1 MKNKKNNDNLV
12 FTYPSRIHLTKEGK
26 SILHMVGTFL
36 GTVRND
42 DYSYIVSC
50 YRKDKDIPSKLKR
63 RSRLMEKYG
72 VSKREADYVV
82 YSNSEQYQLALR
94 TSRENIRD
102 WNKEISHLRKKL
114 PTLHGLKK
122 KNAIDSISVIE
133 KKIRLSSSKSPS
145 CCFGGSKLQRKIT
158 QNYWD
163 DSLKEDW
170 NNKRLFLEFM
180 GESGKTCGNDTIK
193 LNPKTGELSIKI
205 SSGMQ
210 RLLKLDKREYALGE
224 VAIKYGKKNV
234 QRSIEERIAT
244 TYQFQWY
251 SNKKVW
257 RLHVITRV
265 EKERLHQKHGI
276 SNIPGRACGIDQNS
290 GFVSC
295 TIVDKYGNPIAQR
308 DFYHSHSKDIQT
320 LVNSIY
326 LWLKKNHCDTVY
338 IENLK
343 GLSMVKRQS
352 MSNIKAL
359 NRTVNKIPYH
369 TFSTLLK
376 RKMDICGGGCIK
388 VSPYNTSKNTQ
399 FWNGEKYGKTIHQKA
414 SYLIARRG
422 MKLSTLP
429 RHIRKSPQDNSVCLG
444 VSHSK
449 NGAKLVDDVHDSRI
463 NNDSACSDL

>member
-1 MKNKKNNDNLV
+1 MKSKDYLV
-12 FTYPSRIHLTKEGK
+12 FTYSTKLDLTKEGK
-26 SILHMVGTFL
+26 NILHTVGLFL
-36 GTVRND
+36 STVRND

-50 YRKDKDIPSKLKR
+50 HRKDKDTPSKLER

-72 VSKREADYVV
+72 ISKREADYVV

-94 TSRENIRD
+94 TSQENIRS
-102 WNKEISHLRKKL
+102 WNKEISRLHKKL

-122 KNAIDSISVIE
+122 KNAIDSIAVIN
-133 KKIRLSSSKSPS
+133 KKIRLSSSKAPS

-193 LNPKTGELSIKI
+193 LNPDTGELTIKI

-210 RLLKLDKREYALGE
+210 KALRLQGREYVLGK
-224 VAIKYGKKNV
+224 VVIKHGKKNV
-234 QRSIEERIAT
+234 YHSIKERLAT
-244 TYQFQWY
+244 AYQFCWD
-251 SNKKVW
+251 SNKRVW
-257 RLHVITRV
+257 RLHITTRV
-265 EKERLHQKHGI
+265 EKERLYKKHGI
-276 SNIPGRACGIDQNS
+276 SHIPGRACGIDQNS

-295 TIVDKYGNPIAQR
+295 TIVDKHGNPIAQR
-308 DFYHSHSKDIQT
+308 EFHHKHSKDIET
-320 LVNSIY
+320 LVHSIY
-326 LWLKKNHCDTVY
+326 LWLKKNHCSTVY

-343 GLSMVKRQS
+343 GLSFLKRS
-352 MSNIKAL
+352 SISSARAL
-359 NRTVNKIPYH
+359 NRTINKIPYH

-376 RKMDICGGGCIK
+376 RKMDICGGKCIK

-399 FWNGEKYGKTIHQKA
+399 FWNDRKYGKTIHQKA

-422 MKLSTLP
+422 IGLSVLP
-429 RHIRKSPQDNSVCLG
+429 RHIRKSPQDNGVCPG

-449 NGAKLVDDVHDSRI
+449 NGAKLVNDVHDSRI
-463 NNDSACSDL
+463 NNDSVCSDL

>member
-1 MKNKKNNDNLV
+1 MKSKDYLV
-12 FTYPSRIHLTKEGK
+12 FTYSTKLDLSTEGK
-26 SILHMVGTFL
+26 NILHSVGLFL
-36 GTVRND
+36 STVRNN
-42 DYSYIVSC
+42 DYSYIVS
-50 YRKDKDIPSKLKR
+50 YHRDNKPIPSKLERRKR
-63 RSRLMEKYG
+63 LVEKYG

-94 TSRENIRD
+94 TSKENTRN

-114 PTLHGLKK
+114 PTLHGMKK
-122 KNAIDSISVIE
+122 KNAIDSIATIE
-133 KKIRLSSSKSPS
+133 KKIRLSSSKAPS

-193 LNPKTGELSIKI
+193 LSSDTGELTIKI
-205 SSGMQ
+205 SSGIQ
-210 RLLKLDKREYALGE
+210 QALRLQKREYVLGE

-234 QRSIEERIAT
+234 HHSIENRRAT
-244 TYQFQWY
+244 AYQFQWDC
-251 SNKKVW
+251 NKKVW
-257 RLHVITRV
+257 RLHITTRV
-265 EKERLHQKHGI
+265 EKKSLHQKHGI
-276 SNIPGRACGIDQNS
+276 SHIPGRACGIDQNS

-295 TIVDKYGNPIAQR
+295 TIVDRHGNPIAQR
-308 DFYHSHSKDIQT
+308 EFHHSHSKDIGA
-320 LVNSIY
+320 LVHSIY
-326 LWLKKNHCDTVY
+326 LWLKKNRCSVIY

-343 GLSMVKRQS
+343 GLSLVKRS
-352 MSNIKAL
+352 SISSVKAL

-376 RKMDICGGGCIK
+376 RKMEVCGGKCIK
-388 VSPYNTSKNTQ
+388 VNPRNTSKNTQ
-399 FWNGEKYGKTIHQKA
+399 LWKSEKYGETIHQKA

-422 MKLSTLP
+422 MGLSIIP
-429 RHIRKSPQDNSVCLG
+429 RHIRQSPQDNSVCLG

-449 NGAKLVDDVHDSRI
+449 NGDELVNDVHDSRI
-463 NNDSACSDL
+463 DSDSVCSDL

>member
-1 MKNKKNNDNLV
+1 MKSKDYLV
-12 FTYPSRIHLTKEGK
+12 FTYSTKLDLTKEGK
-26 SILHMVGTFL
+26 NILHTVGLFL
-36 GTVRND
+36 STVRND

-50 YRKDKDIPSKLKR
+50 HRKDKSIPSKLKR

-94 TSRENIRD
+94 TSQENIKS
-102 WNKEISHLRKKL
+102 WNKEISQIQKNL

-122 KNAIDSISVIE
+122 KNAIDSISVIN

-193 LNPKTGELSIKI
+193 LNPDTGELTIKI

-210 RLLKLDKREYALGE
+210 QALKLKRREYVLGK
-224 VAIKYGKKNV
+224 VVIKHGKKNV
-234 QRSIEERIAT
+234 HHSIEERLAT
-244 TYQFQWY
+244 AYQFCWD

-257 RLHVITRV
+257 RLNVTTRV
-265 EKERLHQKHGI
+265 EKERLYKKHGI
-276 SNIPGRACGIDQNS
+276 SHIPGRACGIDQNS

-295 TIVDKYGNPIAQR
+295 TIVDKHGNPIAQR
-308 DFYHSHSKDIQT
+308 DFHHSHSKDIGT
-320 LVNSIY
+320 LVHSIY
-326 LWLKKNHCDTVY
+326 LWLKKNHCSTVY

-343 GLSMVKRQS
+343 DLSFRKRRS
-352 MSNIKAL
+352 VSNAKAL
-359 NRTVNKIPYH
+359 NNTINKIPYH

-376 RKMDICGGGCIK
+376 RKMDICGGRCIK
-388 VSPYNTSKNTQ
+388 VSPYNTSKNTK
-399 FWNGEKYGKTIHQKA
+399 FWKSEKYGKTIHQKA

-422 MKLSTLP
+422 MNLSIVP
-429 RHIRKSPQDNSVCLG
+429 RHIRQSPQDNGVCLG

-449 NGAKLVDDVHDSRI
+449 NGVGLVNDIHDNKIS
-463 NNDSACSDL
+463 NDSVCSDL

>member
-1 MKNKKNNDNLV
+1 MKSKDYLV
-12 FTYPSRIHLTKEGK
+12 FTYSTKLDLTKEGK
-26 SILHMVGTFL
+26 NIIHTVGLFL
-36 GTVRND
+36 STVRND

-50 YRKDKDIPSKLKR
+50 NKKDKDIPSKLKR

-72 VSKREADYVV
+72 ISKREADYVV

-94 TSRENIRD
+94 TSQENIRN
-102 WNKEISHLRKKL
+102 WNKEISHLHKKL

-122 KNAIDSISVIE
+122 KNAIDSIAIIN

-158 QNYWD
+158 QNYWN

-193 LNPKTGELSIKI
+193 INPDTGELTIKI

-210 RLLKLDKREYALGE
+210 KALRLQRREYVLGK
-224 VAIKYGKKNV
+224 VVIKHGKKNV
-234 QRSIEERIAT
+234 HHSIEERIAT
-244 TYQFQWY
+244 AYQFQWD

-265 EKERLHQKHGI
+265 EKERLYKKHGI
-276 SNIPGRACGIDQNS
+276 SHIPGRACGIDQNS

-295 TIVDKYGNPIAQR
+295 TIVDMHGNPIAQR
-308 DFYHSHSKDIQT
+308 EFHHKHSKDIET
-320 LVNSIY
+320 LVHSIY
-326 LWLKKNHCDTVY
+326 LWLKKNHCSTVY

-343 GLSMVKRQS
+343 SLSFIKRS
-352 MSNIKAL
+352 SISSARAL
-359 NRTVNKIPYH
+359 NSTVNKIPHH

-376 RKMDICGGGCIK
+376 RKMDICGGKCIK

-399 FWNGEKYGKTIHQKA
+399 FWKNEKYGKTIHQKA

-422 MKLSTLP
+422 IGLSILP
-429 RHIRKSPQDNSVCLG
+429 RHIRQSPQGNGVCPG

-449 NGAKLVDDVHDSRI
+449 MVLD
-463 NNDSACSDL
+463 